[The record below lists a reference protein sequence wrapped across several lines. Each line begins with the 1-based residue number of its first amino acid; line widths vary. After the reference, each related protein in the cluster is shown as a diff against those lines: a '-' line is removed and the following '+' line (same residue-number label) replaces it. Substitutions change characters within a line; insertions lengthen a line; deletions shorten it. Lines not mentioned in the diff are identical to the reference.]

1 MEQGS
6 RYIVGIDLGTTNCAL
21 AYVDTH
27 AKENERQV
35 QILDVP
41 QLIAQ
46 GEVAAR
52 PTLPSF
58 VYLPEPHEVLQEA
71 LSLPWHSE
79 TPDVIVGAYARDMAA
94 QSPAKVVTS
103 AKSWLCYEGLDRRSQ
118 ILPWSREDVPRQ
130 LSPVQ
135 ASQYYLQHLRDAWN
149 HVIPDGNDEDML
161 ENQEVILTVPASF
174 DAIARELTVEAA
186 NKASLSVRLLE
197 EPQAA
202 FYAWLEEMGDDWR
215 NDVGDG
221 DVILVCDVG
230 GGTTDFSLIAV
241 NDQEGN
247 LVLQRI
253 AVGDHTLLG
262 GDNMDLT
269 LAYGM
274 AAKIQQTQGTQL
286 DASQIAALTH
296 ACRAAKEKIGAGVE
310 DAQPL
315 TILGRGSGVIAGTI
329 TTEIT
334 PDEMDAL
341 LIDGFFPVCDLSET
355 PAERRKV
362 GLRAFGLDYAADPAL
377 TRHLAG
383 FIGKHSFR
391 DAEGHP
397 ILPTAVLFNG
407 GVTKSPVFQNRI
419 VDVLNEWSTGSD
431 REMRILERH
440 DPDLAVSVGAAAYGY
455 VQRTGG
461 VRIKAGS
468 AMSYYIGVESGL
480 PAVPGFAAPLEALC
494 VVNFGLEEGST
505 VGIDAEGIGLVV
517 GEPTEFSFFAST
529 VRQDDAIGDRLAGWT
544 ADDMEELPPLIV
556 ELPVEEGSAS
566 PIGTLVPVKLRTVLT
581 EIGTLQLWC
590 EDARGGGSWKLEF
603 ELRGRNDDE
612 AAE

>member
-1 MEQGS
+1 MEQES

-27 AKENERQV
+27 ADDGEGMVRPLG
-35 QILDVP
+35 IP
-41 QLIAQ
+41 QLIAP
-46 GEVAAR
+46 GEVAEC

-58 VYLPEPHEVLQEA
+58 IYLPEPHEVLQET
-71 LSLPWHSE
+71 LSLPWHAE
-79 TPDVIVGAYARDMAA
+79 APNVVVGAYARDMAA
-94 QSPAKVVTS
+94 QSPAKVVAS
-103 AKSWLCYEGLDRRSQ
+103 AKSWLCYEGLDRRGR
-118 ILPWSREDVPRQ
+118 ILPWSTGDVPRQ

-135 ASQYYLQHLRDAWN
+135 ASRCYLEHLRDAWN
-149 HVIPDGNDEDML
+149 HTIAQENHDDRL
-161 ENQEVILTVPASF
+161 ENQHVVLTVPASF

-186 NKASLSVRLLE
+186 NAAGLNVQLLE

-202 FYAWLEEMGDDWR
+202 FYAWLEEMGDEWR
-215 NDVGDG
+215 SDVNDG

-241 NDQEGN
+241 NDQDGN

-262 GDNMDLT
+262 GDTMDLT

-274 AAKIQQTQGTQL
+274 AAKIQKNQSIQL
-286 DASQIAALTH
+286 DAAQIAALTH
-296 ACRAAKEKIGAGVE
+296 ACRSAKEKVGEGVTE
-310 DAQPL
+310 AQPL
-315 TILGRGSGVIAGTI
+315 TILGRGSGVIAGTV

-334 PDEMDAL
+334 PDEMGAL
-341 LIDGFFPVCDLSET
+341 LIDGFFPVCDLAET
-355 PAERRKV
+355 PSERRRV

-419 VDVLNEWSTGSD
+419 VDVLRQWNSGAE
-431 REMRILERH
+431 REIRILERN
-440 DPDLAVSVGAAAYGY
+440 DPDLAVSIGAAGYGN
-455 VQRTGG
+455 VQRSGG

-480 PAVPGFAAPLEALC
+480 PAVPGFAPPLEALC

-505 VGIDAEGIGLVV
+505 VAVDAEGIGLVV
-517 GEPTEFSFFAST
+517 GEPSEFRFFAST
-529 VRQDDAIGDRLAGWT
+529 VRQDDAIGDRLPGWT
-544 ADDMEELPPLIV
+544 ADDMEELPALIV

-566 PIGTLVPVKLRTVLT
+566 PIGTLVPVRLRTVLT

-590 EDARGGGSWKLEF
+590 EDARGEGSWKLEF
-603 ELRGRNDDE
+603 ELRGQAEDE